1 MYFLALATDYDGT
14 LAHGGIVAERT
25 RDALRRLKE
34 TGRRVVLVT
43 GRELDDLRSVC
54 RDLAIFD
61 RVVAE
66 NGAVLYNPA
75 DGSER
80 LLAEPPPRIF
90 IERLEERRVEPLSK
104 GRVIVSTWEPE
115 EKAVLDVIR
124 DLGLELQIVFN
135 KGAVMVLPAGINK
148 AVGLLAAL
156 EEIGLSAHNVVAV
169 GDAEN
174 DHAFMKA
181 CGCAAA
187 VANALPML
195 KEEADLVL
203 DAPHGAG
210 VEELIGRIVAADA
223 ELVPARHGIPVGRDR
238 EGRVVSLEPQRGSV
252 LIAGTSGVGKS
263 TIATA
268 LTERMAES
276 GFEFCVLDPEGD
288 YGDLEHAVSVG
299 DAHVPPQTDEVLQLL
314 EGTRTNVV
322 VNTQC
327 FDMAERPTFFAGLL
341 PQIASLRARTGRP
354 HWLLIDEAHHL
365 LPAHRDDF
373 ALVLPE
379 NLPAAVLITVHPEAV
394 SPDALET
401 VHKVIAVGN
410 DPAAVVAAVC
420 DAAGARRPTDVPI
433 PAGDEAVVFEIGSD
447 EPARIVRP
455 DVPRQ
460 SRRRHTR
467 KYAEG
472 MLGEDRSFYFR
483 GPGDRLNLRAH
494 NLMLFLELAR
504 GVDDETWE
512 YHRRAHDYST
522 WLRDA
527 IKDESL
533 AEEVAAIESDSSIDA
548 RQSRDAISL
557 AVRKRYTVPAELGI
571 RV

>member
-1 MYFLALATDYDGT
+1 MLGRPGDRPLALGSG
-14 LAHGGIVAERT
+14 LG
-25 RDALRRLKE
+25 RLKE

-43 GRELDDLRSVC
+43 GRELDGLKSVC

-80 LLAEPPPRIF
+80 LLAEPPPPIF
-90 IERLEERRVEPLSK
+90 IERLEERRVEPLTK

-115 EKAVLDVIR
+115 EKAVLEVIR

-156 EEIGLSAHNVVAV
+156 DELGLSPHNVAAV

-181 CGCAAA
+181 CGLAAA
-187 VANALPML
+187 VSNALPML

-203 DAPHGAG
+203 GAPHGEG
-210 VEELIGRIVAADA
+210 VEELIGRIVDGDAA
-223 ELVPARHGIPVGRDR
+223 LVPARHAIPVGTDR
-238 EGRVVSLEPQRGSV
+238 EGRTVSLEPQRGSV

-263 TIATA
+263 TIAAA
-268 LTERMAES
+268 LTEKMAEA
-276 GFEFCVLDPEGD
+276 GFELCVLDPEGD
-288 YGDLEHAVSVG
+288 YGDLEHAVGVG
-299 DAHVPPQTDEVLQLL
+299 DAHFPPQPDEVLELL
-314 EGTRTNVV
+314 ERSHVNVV

-327 FDMAERPTFFAGLL
+327 FDMAERPRYFAELL

-354 HWLLIDEAHHL
+354 HWILIDEAHHL

-379 NLPAAVLITVHPEAV
+379 HLPAAVLITVHPEAV
-394 SPDALET
+394 SADVLET
-401 VHKVIAVGN
+401 VHTVIAVGS

-420 DAAGARRPTDVPI
+420 DAARVRRPIDVPS
-433 PAGDEAVVFEIGSD
+433 PADDEAVVFTIGSQA
-447 EPARIVRP
+447 PARIVKP
-455 DVPRQ
+455 DAPRRV
-460 SRRRHTR
+460 RRRHTR

-483 GPGDRLNLRAH
+483 GPDNRLNLRAH
-494 NLMLFLELAR
+494 NLMLFVELAR

-512 YHRRAHDYST
+512 HHRRAHDYSA

-533 AEEVAAIESDSSIDA
+533 ADEVAAIESDSSIGPQ
-548 RQSRDAISL
+548 RSRDAVSL
-557 AVRKRYTVPAELGI
+557 AVRKRYTVSADVGI
-571 RV
+571 RS